1 MSTPSTSTP
10 RKSRPLSTAES
21 FGLGGI
27 AACVAVTFSN
37 IPDVAKT
44 RMQLQGEL
52 AKDGGVRVYKNVF
65 DVLTKTWKNEGIRG
79 MQRGLGPAY
88 AYQIL
93 LNGSR
98 LGFYEPFRHALN
110 GFIGLSPKDQM
121 PVTSVMA
128 GAASGAIGAVFGN
141 PLFLIK
147 ARMQAY
153 SPALPVGHQ
162 HYYKH
167 SWDAVSTIWKAEGFR
182 GLVRG
187 VDAAVL
193 RTAMGSSVQLPTY
206 NWTKTQLTSRGILP
220 GDSIWTFLA
229 SSSVSGMCVLVVMQP
244 ADTALTRMYN
254 QPTKLVD
261 GRHIGLLYKNP
272 IDCLWK
278 TLKTEGPF
286 GWYKGSTAHFMRI
299 APHTIITLT
308 ANDIILGLYKRMLFG
323 PPEDD

>member
-1 MSTPSTSTP
+1 MASTESA
-10 RKSRPLSTAES
+10 KKAVRPLTTAEG
-21 FGLGGI
+21 FVLGGM

-52 AKDGGVRVYKNVF
+52 AKDGGVRVYRNVF
-65 DVLTKTWKNEGIRG
+65 DVFAKTWRNEGLKGI
-79 MQRGLGPAY
+79 QRGLGPAY
-88 AYQIL
+88 IYQIL

-98 LGFYEPFRHALN
+98 LGFYDPFRMGLN
-110 GFIGLSPKDQM
+110 QLFGYSSTDQI
-121 PVTSVMA
+121 PATSLAA
-128 GAASGAIGAVFGN
+128 GAASGMVGAILGN

-162 HYYKH
+162 HFYKH
-167 SWDAVSTIWKAEGFR
+167 SWDALSTIWRAEGMR

-193 RTAMGSSVQLPTY
+193 RTSMGSSVQLPTY
-206 NWTKTQLTSRGILP
+206 NWTKNQIISRGLLP
-220 GDSIWTFLA
+220 GDSVWTFLV
-229 SSSVSGMCVLVVMQP
+229 SSSVSGVCVLIAMQP

-254 QPTKLVD
+254 QPTKVMPD
-261 GRHIGLLYKNP
+261 GRHVGLLYKNP

-278 TLKTEGPF
+278 TLKAEGPF
-286 GWYKGSTAHFMRI
+286 GWYKGSTAHFLRI
-299 APHTIITLT
+299 APHTILTLT
-308 ANDIILGLYKRMLFG
+308 ANDIIIGLYRRVFFG
-323 PPEDD
+323 LPDDD